1 MSFITFAGFT
11 IDMHGSTSFLLIL
24 LDVIAELGIHERFLT
39 VSTAVLHVFCPQKL
53 FADFIAEQLLVN
65 VSGVKHPFIGCDLIW
80 KNSSSSTASISFSS
94 SSQEISN
101 SLARFKTRLTVFL
114 AVGNVLLIES
124 QTTKLED
131 LSILGHSHDLL

>member
-53 FADFIAEQLLVN
+53 FADFIAEQLDVYKRQGRCF
-65 VSGVKHPFIGCDLIW
+65 VCVPE
-80 KNSSSSTASISFSS
+80 TA
-94 SSQEISN
+94 
-101 SLARFKTRLTVFL
+101 
-114 AVGNVLLIES
+114 
-124 QTTKLED
+124 
-131 LSILGHSHDLL
+131 

>member
-65 VSGVKHPFIGCDLIW
+65 VSGVKHPFIGCDLICRRE
-80 KNSSSSTASISFSS
+80 KLFLRAQHRYRFH
-94 SSQEISN
+94 QV
-101 SLARFKTRLTVFL
+101 ARKY
-114 AVGNVLLIES
+114 LIP
-124 QTTKLED
+124 
-131 LSILGHSHDLL
+131 

>member
-39 VSTAVLHVFCPQKL
+39 VSTAVLHVFRPQKL

-65 VSGVKHPFIGCDLIW
+65 VSGVKHPFIGCDLICRRE
-80 KNSSSSTASISFSS
+80 KLFFKYSIG
-94 SSQEISN
+94 I
-101 SLARFKTRLTVFL
+101 VF
-114 AVGNVLLIES
+114 I
-124 QTTKLED
+124 K
-131 LSILGHSHDLL
+131 